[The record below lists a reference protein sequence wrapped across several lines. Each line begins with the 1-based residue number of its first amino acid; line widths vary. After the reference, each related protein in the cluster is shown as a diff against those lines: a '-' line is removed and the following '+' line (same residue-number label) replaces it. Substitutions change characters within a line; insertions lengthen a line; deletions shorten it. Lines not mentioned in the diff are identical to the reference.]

1 MRNEQYESTLLKLK
15 GVELITTAE
24 LMEKFSIEK
33 ESFFAIREEEVNFFK
48 DDVMKGEWLKHPF
61 YEGYWGS
68 SMGRVFREAYE
79 RKGRKY
85 KTSLLDIGVHNT
97 GRNGYLGVH
106 VNRKKKYLHRFI
118 MECFLQAEIPK
129 GFIVDHKNNNPE
141 DNRADNLQLLTTK
154 QNNRKGVFEN
164 TGRTWTEL
172 WGIFEM
178 TKNGHTPENIASIR
192 YPDEDLNDVI
202 SEIESI
208 LASSVLR
215 KMYNEGLSPSA
226 DPLEEVFTLWE
237 EMKVRGEVKVTDRKE

>member
-24 LMEKFSIEK
+24 LMEKFGIEK

-48 DDVMKGEWLKHPF
+48 GDVMKDEWLKHPF
-61 YEGYWGS
+61 YDGYWGS

-85 KTSLLDIGVHNT
+85 KASLPYISYYDEERTDYLSVNV
-97 GRNGYLGVH
+97 NG
-106 VNRKKKYLHRFI
+106 KKKRLHRLI
-118 MECFLQAEIPK
+118 KECFLQAEIPK
-129 GFIVDHKNNNPE
+129 DFIVDHKNNNPK
-141 DNRADNLQLLTTK
+141 DNCIDNLQLLTTT
-154 QNNRKGVFEN
+154 QNNRKRAFE
-164 TGRTWTEL
+164 TTCRTWAEL
-172 WGIFEM
+172 WGMFEM
-178 TKNGHTPENIASIR
+178 IKNGHTPENVASIR

-215 KMYNEGLSPSA
+215 KMYNDGLSPSA

-237 EMKVRGEVKVTDRKE
+237 EMEVRGEVKVTDRKG

>member
-1 MRNEQYESTLLKLK
+1 MKNGQYESTLLKLK
-15 GVELITTAE
+15 GVEPITTAE
-24 LMEKFSIEK
+24 LIEKFGIEK
-33 ESFFAIREEEVNFFK
+33 ESFFAIRVEEVNFFK
-48 DDVMKGEWLKHPF
+48 GDFMKDKWVKHPF
-61 YEGYWGS
+61 YDGYWGS

-164 TGRTWTEL
+164 TGRTWTEI

-192 YPDEDLNDVI
+192 YPEDDLKDII

-208 LASSVLR
+208 LASNVLR
-215 KMYNEGLSPSA
+215 KMYESVPPHA
-226 DPLEEVFTLWE
+226 DPLEDVFTLWE
-237 EMKVRGEVKVTDRKE
+237 DLKERGEVNVTDRKG